1 VSSVHDNIPEECL
14 FGRSEAMQRFRHR
27 ALKVAATDV
36 PVLILGESGT
46 GKGVLAEWLHARSQ
60 QHLGP
65 FIKVNCPAIPATL
78 LESELFGYEQGAFT
92 GAYNSKP
99 GLVQFAQHGTLFL
112 DEIAELPL
120 SLQAKLLRLLQ
131 DGTYVRV
138 GGYEEKSAEARVVCA
153 TNRRL
158 EREIQS
164 GTFRQDLFYRIN
176 VVNIEIPPLRERR
189 CDMPDLVNY
198 FMERFVAHYHSEVR
212 GISSNLMRLLVH
224 HNWPGNIRE
233 LENLIRQYVIIDS
246 EETIANE
253 LLGPSM
259 RSQSD
264 SSTSLKSLTREAT
277 RELER
282 KIILHALYANNWNR
296 TKAARV
302 LGISYRALFYKIKN
316 TQVLPKRA
324 LTLKRLAKAGRDGE
338 SLTRMEK

>member
-1 VSSVHDNIPEECL
+1 VSSIHENIPEEGL
-14 FGRSEAMQRFRHR
+14 FGSSEAMQRFRHR

-36 PVLILGESGT
+36 PVLICGESGT

-65 FIKVNCPAIPATL
+65 FITVNCPAIPATL

-138 GGYEEKSAEARVVCA
+138 GGYEERCAEARVVCA

-176 VVNIEIPPLRERR
+176 VVDIEIPPLRERP
-189 CDMPDLVNY
+189 CDIPDLVNY

-212 GISSNLMRLLVH
+212 SISSNLMQLLVR

-233 LENLIRQYVIIDS
+233 LENLIKQYVIIGS

-253 LLGPSM
+253 LLGPRM
-259 RSQSD
+259 RSPID
-264 SSTSLKSLTREAT
+264 SRTSLKSIVREAT

-282 KIILHALYANNWNR
+282 KIILDALYANNWNR
-296 TKAARV
+296 AKAARV
-302 LGISYRALFYKIKN
+302 LGISYRALFYKIKDSE
-316 TQVLPKRA
+316 VSPKRA
-324 LTLKRLAKAGRDGE
+324 PTVKVPAKAVKNGE
-338 SLTRMEK
+338 SRTGVEE